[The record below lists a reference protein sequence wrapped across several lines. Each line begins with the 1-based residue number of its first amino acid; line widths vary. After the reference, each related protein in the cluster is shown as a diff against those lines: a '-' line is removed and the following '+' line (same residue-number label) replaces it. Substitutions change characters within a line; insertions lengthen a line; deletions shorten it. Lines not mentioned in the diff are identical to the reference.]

1 MLKKLKN
8 RLIIFY
14 GSSTTAI
21 LAIVMVIVFIMNE
34 RQEDQYEHNLFQNNV
49 NQTVDQFSD
58 TNTIDTKWLIQFQET
73 NNLLIHIQE
82 NGIDVPSY
90 FRIET
95 KKEQSILYDTLTK
108 RAADE
113 GMFVDTYLF
122 NKHNYKSNIYELCS
136 GFEESYLGCVAYM
149 ESNNNKR
156 FIYMIKI
163 LPQPGLNTLYS
174 LLRYVLLTLTGSA
187 FLFLFSYLFIKKVIS
202 PVEEGQ
208 QKQVEFIAAASHEL
222 RSPLTVIRT
231 GITTM
236 RKNPEK
242 SDSILPY
249 IESESDR
256 MVSLINDLLL
266 LAASDAKTWCVTM
279 DSVDME
285 TLLIEAYDTFCSLY
299 NEQRIP
305 IELELSDNK
314 LPHIMGDPDRIKQV
328 ITILMDN
335 ALRYTDKEKG
345 ILLRAYPSRK
355 RNPSLVIEVIDYGPG
370 IPNEQKQHIFNRFYQ
385 ADSSRTDKKHYGL
398 GLSIAKELILKH
410 GGTLQVLDT
419 PNGGATFQI
428 CLPVLQ

>member
-1 MLKKLKN
+1 MLNKLKN

-21 LAIVMVIVFIMNE
+21 LAIVMVIVFIINE
-34 RQEDQYEHNLFQNNV
+34 RQEQQYEHNLFQNNI
-49 NQTVDQFSD
+49 NQLVDQLSD
-58 TNTIDTKWLIQFQET
+58 INTIDTKWLIQFQET
-73 NNLLIHIQE
+73 NNLLIRIQE
-82 NGIDVPSY
+82 NGIIIPSY
-90 FRIET
+90 YQIGT

-108 RAADE
+108 QVTDE

-122 NKHNYKSNIYELCS
+122 YKHNYKSNIYELCS
-136 GFEESYLGCVAYM
+136 GFEESYLGSAAYI

-156 FIYMIKI
+156 FIYIIKI
-163 LPQPGLNTLYS
+163 LPQPGLNSLYS
-174 LLRYVLLTLTGSA
+174 LVRYVLLTLTGSA
-187 FLFLFSYLFIKKVIS
+187 FLFLFSYLFIKKVVR

-231 GITTM
+231 GITTI

-256 MVSLINDLLL
+256 LVSLINDLLL
-266 LAASDAKTWCVTM
+266 LAASDAKTWSLAM

-285 TLLIEAYDTFCSLY
+285 TLLIEVYDTFCSLY
-299 NEQRIP
+299 NEHKIP
-305 IELELSDNK
+305 IEFKLSDAD
-314 LPHIMGDPDRIKQV
+314 LPHIIGDHDRIKQV
-328 ITILMDN
+328 LTILIDN
-335 ALRYTDKEKG
+335 ALRFTDKNKG
-345 ILLRAYPSRK
+345 ILLRAYRSHK
-355 RNPSLVIEVIDYGPG
+355 RNPNLVIEVIDYGPG
-370 IPNEQKQHIFNRFYQ
+370 IPDKEKQHIFDRFYQ

-398 GLSIAKELILKH
+398 GLSIAKQLILKH

-419 PNGGATFQI
+419 PNAGATFQI
-428 CLPVLQ
+428 CLPVSR